1 MTGPDVLPRLLT
13 ADEAAELLRTSRRG
27 IYSLA
32 QAARLPGAVRIGRR
46 LLVRRDELLTW
57 LGLDDEETDT

>member
-1 MTGPDVLPRLLT
+1 MSPARALPPLLT